1 MSMGGFYT
9 PEVEFQKYV
18 EHLGVELARLEAENE
33 RLQAKVESASTNT
46 ASAEI
51 CSNDVCDYCTHGV
64 GHCTEPC
71 RGCSSFTGRKLRT

>member
-1 MSMGGFYT
+1 MGGFYT

-46 ASAEI
+46 ASAK
-51 CSNDVCDYCTHGV
+51 SCDYCS
-64 GHCTEPC
+64 EPDDALGSIC
-71 RGCSSFTGRKLRT
+71 KKCLQRFMERSA